1 MGTAPEKIDLTP
13 QERKELKLKAVNELA
28 NVLLWL
34 GLTVIGIA
42 LLVAFLK

>member
-1 MGTAPEKIDLTP
+1 MDAEKSPEQLK
-13 QERKELKLKAVNELA
+13 KEKLAVMSALA